1 MTDVLHV
8 EKRDQIGTAA
18 TRRMRRAGRV
28 PAVLYGH
35 GKQNEHLSVAQPEI
49 EALVRHHGKMVKL
62 DGAIKDTAL
71 VSEMQWDPLGIDVL
85 HLDLIRVNLS
95 EKVEVTVPVRL
106 HGEAVGTRE
115 GGTLIED
122 LHELDIRCSA
132 GAIPE
137 EVEVDVNDLNVGD
150 SIAAGAV
157 VLPSGVELLTPP
169 EESVVHVEE
178 ITVTP
183 EEEEELATGAEPEV
197 IGEDAEAGDE
207 GAEAKASEGEGEG

>member
-8 EKRDQIGTAA
+8 QKRDQIGTAA

-35 GKQNEHLSVAQPEI
+35 GKQNEHLSVSQPEI

-95 EKVEVTVPVRL
+95 EKVEVTVAIRL
-106 HGEAVGTRE
+106 HGEAAGTRE
-115 GGTLIED
+115 GGSLIED

-132 GAIPE
+132 GSIPE
-137 EVEVDVNDLNVGD
+137 EVEVDVNDLQLGQ

-157 VLPSGVELLTPP
+157 VLPSGVELLTPA

-197 IGEDAEAGDE
+197 IGKAGEEEEGGEAG
-207 GAEAKASEGEGEG
+207 ASEGEGEG